1 MGLLRWLRGGDDVD
15 GSVTG
20 MSTGLAEIESVFMPS
35 KRKQTE
41 LIEEQSHSRID
52 VETGEPLN
60 LIDLDSG
67 VAVVHRR
74 KSRTGAEELDVAVD
88 GLGDELDGDGRQQ
101 QARDAGEDLDAAALD
116 KSDNH

>member
-1 MGLLRWLRGGDDVD
+1 MGLLRWLRGGDEVD

-41 LIEEQSHSRID
+41 LIEEQSQSRID

-67 VAVVHRR
+67 VAVVHR
-74 KSRTGAEELDVAVD
+74 KPSRTGEELDVAVD
-88 GLGDELDGDGRQQ
+88 GLGDELDRDGREQ

-116 KSDNH
+116 KSHDH

>member
-1 MGLLRWLRGGDDVD
+1 MGLLRWLRGGDDAD

-20 MSTGLAEIESVFMPS
+20 MSTGLAELESVFMPS

-41 LIEEQSHSRID
+41 LIEEQSQSRID

-60 LIDLDSG
+60 HIDLDSG

-74 KSRTGAEELDVAVD
+74 SAVAEEPDVVVD
-88 GLGDELDGDGRQQ
+88 GLGHELNGDGGEQET
-101 QARDAGEDLDAAALD
+101 RDAGEHLDAPTLD

>member
-1 MGLLRWLRGGDDVD
+1 MGLLRWLRGGDDAD

-41 LIEEQSHSRID
+41 LIEEQSQSRID
-52 VETGEPLN
+52 AETGEPLN
-60 LIDLDSG
+60 HIDLDGG
-67 VAVVHRR
+67 VVVVHRKR
-74 KSRTGAEELDVAVD
+74 SRTGEELDVPVD

-101 QARDAGEDLDAAALD
+101 QTGDAGEDLDPAALD
-116 KSDNH
+116 KPHDH

>member
-1 MGLLRWLRGGDDVD
+1 MGLLRWLRGGDDAD
-15 GSVTG
+15 GSVSG
-20 MSTGLAEIESVFMPS
+20 MSTGLAELESVFMPS

-41 LIEEQSHSRID
+41 LIEEQSQSRVD

-74 KSRTGAEELDVAVD
+74 SAGGEEPDVIVD
-88 GLGDELDGDGRQQ
+88 GLGDELDGDGGEQQ
-101 QARDAGEDLDAAALD
+101 TGDAGEHLDAAALD